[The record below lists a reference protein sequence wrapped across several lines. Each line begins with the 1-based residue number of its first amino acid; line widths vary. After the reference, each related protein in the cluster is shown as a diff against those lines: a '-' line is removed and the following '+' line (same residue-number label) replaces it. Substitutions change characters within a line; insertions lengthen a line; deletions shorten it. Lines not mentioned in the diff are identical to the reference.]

1 MRPHLLHV
9 LPDGQGGEVQLLPVV
24 EDELE
29 DLFHVARHAVLLH
42 DLEVKTI
49 LVTRR
54 EKQRGRDLEP
64 LGSHHSF
71 VVLRSHVKGRPLP
84 EAGSLHH

>member
-1 MRPHLLHV
+1 MWPNLLHV
-9 LPDGQGGEVQLLPVV
+9 LPDSQGGEAQLVPVV

-29 DLFHVARHAVLLH
+29 DLFHIARQAVLLH

-71 VVLRSHVKGRPLP
+71 VILRSHTKCRPLP